1 MLEVLIIYIFITLM
15 IILETNMI
23 NKYIDSK
30 SVNFTIIFLLLC
42 VFLLISIYFD
52 DIIFYQL
59 INNSEFKNYVIIF
72 ESREKSF
79 NFIYI
84 IFIFGLQCQ

>member
-1 MLEVLIIYIFITLM
+1 MLEVLIIYIFIILM

-72 ESREKSF
+72 LIKRK
-79 NFIYI
+79 IV
-84 IFIFGLQCQ
+84 

>member
-1 MLEVLIIYIFITLM
+1 MLKVLIIYIFITLM

-52 DIIFYQL
+52 DIIFY
-59 INNSEFKNYVIIF
+59 
-72 ESREKSF
+72 
-79 NFIYI
+79 
-84 IFIFGLQCQ
+84 

>member
-15 IILETNMI
+15 IILEINMI
-23 NKYIDSK
+23 NKYVDSK

>member
-72 ESREKSF
+72 LIKRK
-79 NFIYI
+79 IV
-84 IFIFGLQCQ
+84 

>member
-1 MLEVLIIYIFITLM
+1 MLEELILYIFITLM
-15 IILETNMI
+15 IILEINMI
-23 NKYIDSK
+23 NKYVDSK

-72 ESREKSF
+72 ESKEKLF
-79 NFIYI
+79 NCIYI
-84 IFIFGLQCQ
+84 IFYF

>member
-72 ESREKSF
+72 
-79 NFIYI
+79 
-84 IFIFGLQCQ
+84 

>member
-1 MLEVLIIYIFITLM
+1 MLEVLILYIFITLM

-84 IFIFGLQCQ
+84 FI